1 MNTCKTALRVIW
13 AHKFYL
19 LLYLVGMSLIMIVV
33 GSTNMQAAVRANAS
47 SSVGRFEPA
56 RAKIAVINRDCG
68 NQAGCELGQGL
79 ERYLG
84 RSAQLVTVE
93 DKPQALQDANVSGKS
108 DLIVI
113 IPAGY
118 GQRFL
123 EALEDAATQVHSG
136 DKTHGFPKVETAASY
151 NSSRGSLA
159 QLQVDSYFDAFRTA
173 LLTGLGQNGSMDW
186 HSSAAVK
193 DAAAYVV
200 AHCVSDQPR
209 VGIHASP
216 KYDDGALLKGFA
228 MTVGLAAFPLMTA
241 LTVCVA
247 TLFGAFSSP
256 DRHRRLLASPMR
268 SSSLNGQELIAA
280 LILAAIS
287 WTYLCVTCCLQH
299 GGIGGV
305 LGFTGLGEGA
315 AEFCRYADIRCFC
328 GIIWIHACSV
338 QPLLFSHKLRGS
350 HLWPSGYVHFRVKFR
365 RPFASGHAD
374 HRQTDPRLVVQHCC
388 SINYGFKRSSSG
400 FLGSSADR
408 GCLVRSG
415 LCLCWSHGLTSDAHP
430 GHPGRSCQ
438 FRPEYDRV
446 AFLHSYHFQ
455 ADLSLSNLS
464 TVLFSVIYRI

>member
-19 LLYLVGMSLIMIVV
+19 LLYLAGMSLIMIVV

-68 NQAGCELGQGL
+68 SQVGCELGQGL

-108 DLIVI
+108 DLTVI

-123 EALEDAATQVHSG
+123 EALEDAAAHVHSG

-200 AHCVSDQPR
+200 AHYVSNQPH

-216 KYDDGALLKGFA
+216 KDDDGALLKGFA

-268 SSSLNGQELIAA
+268 SSSLNGQELMAA
-280 LILAAIS
+280 LILAAVS
-287 WTYLCVTCCLQH
+287 WTY
-299 GGIGGV
+299 
-305 LGFTGLGEGA
+305 
-315 AEFCRYADIRCFC
+315 YA
-328 GIIWIHACSV
+328 SLV
-338 QPLLFSHKLRGS
+338 VFSMA
-350 HLWPSGYVHFRVKFR
+350 
-365 RPFASGHAD
+365 ASGVSLASLGWG
-374 HRQTDPRLVVQHCC
+374 RVLLSFGAMLIFAVSAASFGFMLAQFNPSSSLINSVGVTFGLVVMFT
-388 SINYGFKRSSSG
+388 SGSSSG
-400 FLGSSADR
+400 GPLPPVMQTIGKLTPGWWYNTAVQSIMDSNAAALASWGLPLTVVALFALAYACAGLMFSRLTRTRATLVAPVSSDP
-408 GCLVRSG
+408 SMI
-415 LCLCWSHGLTSDAHP
+415 
-430 GHPGRSCQ
+430 
-438 FRPEYDRV
+438 E
-446 AFLHSYHFQ
+446 
-455 ADLSLSNLS
+455 
-464 TVLFSVIYRI
+464 